1 MADAFYPF
9 VGEGPANIPA
19 NGQGTRK
26 DAAEAA
32 SQAEERKEGQRRHL
46 GDMVDNPARIAVFDD
61 PSAAPRV
68 VVVQPSDVRSY
79 LEEVTATV
87 TRLSKEQGGRISFS
101 VIREVVENFVHAH
114 FSEPT
119 ISILDGGNTIR
130 FSDQGPG
137 IREKDK
143 ALEYGTTSATEEMK
157 RYIRGVGSGLPYAQQ
172 YMRDH
177 GGDLIIEDNIS
188 GGAIVTLCM
197 PGDEEPLPTAG
208 SAQILPAG
216 MVPGAQVQP
225 QVAGTPTIP
234 QVTGVPATPQGLV
247 APAVP
252 QVPGAQ
258 PAPTNQAP
266 MVAAAPAQAW
276 GQPSAPAQPQQPG
289 YQAMAPQAPY
299 PAQMAQ
305 PGYGMAAY
313 PPQAQPQQAQPA
325 YPQQVAAAPAYYY
338 QQPYGAPT
346 NQQQPVPMP
355 QPQPVAMQP
364 TSGWAPG
371 LALTERG
378 REAIAYLTEHESVGP
393 TELAGMYGSSLSTW
407 TRELK
412 RLEDQGLLHRSGQKR
427 FLTDAGRA
435 VAASLAQ
442 PPAGA

>member
-9 VGEGPANIPA
+9 VGEGPANISA
-19 NGQGTRK
+19 NGQGTRT
-26 DAAEAA
+26 DLAEGA
-32 SQAEERKEGQRRHL
+32 SQAEGRKEGQRKHL

-101 VIREVVENFVHAH
+101 VIREVVENFVHAY

-137 IREKDK
+137 IREKEK

-197 PGDEEPLPTAG
+197 PGDEEPLPAAG
-208 SAQILPAG
+208 AAQILPAG
-216 MVPGAQVQP
+216 MAPGAQVQP
-225 QVAGTPTIP
+225 QVAGASAMT
-234 QVTGVPATPQGLV
+234 QVAGVPAAPQGMV
-247 APAVP
+247 VPAAP
-252 QVPGAQ
+252 QEPGAQ
-258 PAPTNQAP
+258 PAPANQAP
-266 MVAAAPAQAW
+266 MVAAASTQAW

-289 YQAMAPQAPY
+289 YQAMVPQAPY
-299 PAQMAQ
+299 PAQMVQ
-305 PGYGMAAY
+305 PGYGQASY
-313 PPQAQPQQAQPA
+313 PPQALPQQPQPVYPQQAT
-325 YPQQVAAAPAYYY
+325 AAPAYYY
-338 QQPYGAPT
+338 QQPYAAPAY
-346 NQQQPVPMP
+346 QQPAVPMP
-355 QPQPVAMQP
+355 QPQPVAVQP
-364 TSGWAPG
+364 TAGWAPG